1 MRGGGQGYRSNQPAG
16 RHVLKS
22 NLLFCLSFGFF
33 PSLKILSGPSVV
45 QGAGFLQEEAFL
57 DGDGVVTDITQV
69 ASFLCCPSLFPIC
82 SQDPLELFSREL
94 CFGHLGDNKLLL
106 SKTNSIFFFFKC
118 VV

>member
-1 MRGGGQGYRSNQPAG
+1 M
-16 RHVLKS
+16 
-22 NLLFCLSFGFF
+22 
-33 PSLKILSGPSVV
+33 
-45 QGAGFLQEEAFL
+45 QGAGFLQEEASL

-69 ASFLCCPSLFPIC
+69 ASFLCCPSLSPIC

-118 VV
+118 IVKSHFEKEISLVTKISTEKKIP